1 MPAFTIRRLGPG
13 DSAALERLAQDETD
27 FTDESPSPPLTP
39 DAAHAY
45 LSDPGVW
52 HWHAEDVSGDPVGFL
67 MAYVHRRR
75 HGPPLDVMFEEIGV
89 RRAWRRLGVGRALVR
104 ALHAEMRAQGI
115 GSVWVAADSEDARA
129 FYEACGYGLDEL
141 QGVIL
146 SRDVQLDTP
155 S

>member
-27 FTDESPSPPLTP
+27 FTDEPPSPPLTP
-39 DAAHAY
+39 DAADAY
-45 LSDPGVW
+45 LRDPGVW
-52 HWHAEDVSGDPVGFL
+52 HWHAEDTSGAPVGFL

-75 HGPPLDVMFEEIGV
+75 HGEPLDVMFEEIGV

-104 ALHAEMRAQGI
+104 TLHAKMQAHGI
-115 GSVWVAADSEDARA
+115 GSVWVAADNEDARA
-129 FYEACGYGLDEL
+129 FYEACGYELDEL

-146 SRDVQLDTP
+146 SREVQLGTLI
-155 S
+155 